1 MTQTE
6 LNAMID
12 RYVVEN
18 MLLLST
24 IDSDSFKALIGKI
37 PGRTGPGPPCRK
49 TFSKYVYAKY
59 AKMTAELK
67 RGKKNIVTFNSNGYF
82 PW

>member
-6 LNAMID
+6 LNAVIG

-24 IDSDSFKALIGKI
+24 GDSDSFRALIGKI
-37 PGRTGPGPPCRK
+37 PGRAGAGPPCGK
-49 TFSKYVYAKY
+49 TFCIDAECTE
-59 AKMTAELK
+59 MNAELK
-67 RGKKNIVTFNSNGYF
+67 MVNN
-82 PW
+82 